1 MVEQTA
7 QRAGH
12 ETRDINVRVV
22 MWFAIGLIVAAV
34 IIHFALGAIFAF
46 FSKAHPSPESPS
58 RIVVQPRIVAPE
70 PRLQT
75 NPSVDLAQF
84 REARRKQTQQ
94 LRLGRQAGWHRS
106 HSHRARHGFNRAA
119 RIASRAGRAVTTA
132 AVKHPNRC
140 GRKSCPRQTMK
151 NCLIKARAVCSPSAG
166 FGQNPQAQVAA
177 HAGLEQK
184 LNSSVPLARA
194 FSG

>member
-1 MVEQTA
+1 
-7 QRAGH
+7 
-12 ETRDINVRVV
+12 

-46 FSKAHPSPESPS
+46 FSKAHPSSEAPS

-84 REARRKQTQQ
+84 REAEENKLNSYGWVDKQ
-94 LRLGRQAGWHRS
+94 AWHRS

-119 RIASRAGRAVTTA
+119 RVANARAGQ
-132 AVKHPNRC
+132 
-140 GRKSCPRQTMK
+140 SRQQ
-151 NCLIKARAVCSPSAG
+151 R
-166 FGQNPQAQVAA
+166 
-177 HAGLEQK
+177 
-184 LNSSVPLARA
+184 
-194 FSG
+194 